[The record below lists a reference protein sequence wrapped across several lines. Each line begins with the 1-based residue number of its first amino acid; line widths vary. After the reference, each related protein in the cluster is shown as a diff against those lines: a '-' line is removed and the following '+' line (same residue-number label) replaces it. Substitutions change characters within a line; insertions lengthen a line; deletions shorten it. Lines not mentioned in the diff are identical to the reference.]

1 MTVLWVCCFFLFPFS
16 LLNIPPPLHLVR
28 FFSDKRQRRKK
39 TADLTKLIITD
50 KRIASANAIICKTR
64 RYLLLGYGRRG
75 GLGSAP
81 LAGCQMPLSKAKN
94 DMWSEKLAENI

>member
-1 MTVLWVCCFFLFPFS
+1 MFFLFPFS

-28 FFSDKRQRRKK
+28 FFSQINVKEGKK

-64 RYLLLGYGRRG
+64 RNLLLGYGRRG

-94 DMWSEKLAENI
+94 DMWSEKLEENI